1 MFENPMN
8 PLQNAR
14 ILDEHCCENLYA
26 YHYNMALKQFRA
38 ELLKG
43 KFFRLQQKALHR
55 NPLLYDWSTV
65 KSGLHMH
72 GSRYS
77 GMKVVRIDSI
87 IGSEGKTADFD
98 LRFHPLSESGRERW
112 VNMAIAYLSRTPL
125 PPVQLLEIGGV
136 YFIRDGHHRVS
147 VGRAFQQVA
156 IDAEVI
162 SWNAAPPFPRQ
173 SGLVPEY
180 LYSLGSMDLPV

>member
-1 MFENPMN
+1 
-8 PLQNAR
+8 
-14 ILDEHCCENLYA
+14 
-26 YHYNMALKQFRA
+26 MALKQFRA

-77 GMKVVRIDSI
+77 GIKVVRIDSI

-136 YFIRDGHHRVS
+136 
-147 VGRAFQQVA
+147 
-156 IDAEVI
+156 
-162 SWNAAPPFPRQ
+162 
-173 SGLVPEY
+173 
-180 LYSLGSMDLPV
+180 